1 MGTSKQQDA
10 TGALSARQK
19 VEKLLKA
26 ARDGDLAGFKDAAT
40 VIADGQE
47 LSEAVGDVKDGNGR
61 GSLHFAARGGHE
73 NICQYLVEELHL
85 PVDPL
90 DDEGETPL
98 IFAARAGL
106 YTTAKYLL
114 DHGANPHA
122 AAQELGTSA
131 LHHAA
136 GTGSLELMKLLLE
149 KGVAVDAAS
158 SSGTPLIW
166 AAGHG
171 RLEAV
176 KLLLER
182 HADANSSTEDGATPL
197 LTAVAAQQPE
207 IVELLIKN
215 GAETNI
221 VAGGV
226 TPLHIAAEQG
236 NKQTIK
242 HLLAAGANP
251 NVTDEAEMTPIQ
263 VAAIS
268 GHRPIVKILLPV
280 TAVLP
285 SVEDWSVDGL
295 FEHAKQLAAEVE
307 AAEKRDREDHD
318 KQKAKVEEA
327 PVLIE
332 VPPEKK
338 EKALEAKA
346 RGTEFFQTQNYTA
359 AIDAYTQALDLDP
372 SNFQVLSNRS
382 LCWLKIGQAEQALTD
397 AQACRK
403 LAPNWVKAYYREGA
417 ALRQLER
424 FDEAADAFYCGV
436 KVNPDSKDVIDAFQE
451 AVEAGK
457 KFHGVK

>member
-10 TGALSARQK
+10 SGALSARQK

-26 ARDGDLAGFKDAAT
+26 ARDGDLAGFKVAAT
-40 VIADGQE
+40 LIADGEE

-61 GSLHFAARGGHE
+61 GALHFAARGGHE

-114 DHGANPHA
+114 DHGANAHA
-122 AAQELGTSA
+122 SAQELGTSA

-215 GAETNI
+215 GAEANI

-280 TAVLP
+280 TAVLQA
-285 SVEDWSVDGL
+285 VEDWSVDGL
-295 FEHAKQLAAEVE
+295 FEHAKQLAAEV
-307 AAEKRDREDHD
+307 
-318 KQKAKVEEA
+318 
-327 PVLIE
+327 E

-417 ALRQLER
+417 ALRQLQR

-436 KVNPDSKDVIDAFQE
+436 KVNPDSKDVIEAFQE
-451 AVEAGK
+451 AVAAGK